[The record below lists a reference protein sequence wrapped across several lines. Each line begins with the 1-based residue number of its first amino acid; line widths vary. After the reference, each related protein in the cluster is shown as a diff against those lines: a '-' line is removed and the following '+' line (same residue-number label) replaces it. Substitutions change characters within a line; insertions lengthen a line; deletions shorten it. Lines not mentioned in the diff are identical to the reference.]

1 MIFNE
6 VLSLSDF
13 YQKDRTLNT
22 IYPISSS
29 IYIYNSHISS
39 IIDMNKYLTILSTK
53 LLIQHP
59 HVTEQ

>member
-22 IYPISSS
+22 IQYHL

-39 IIDMNKYLTILSTK
+39 IINISISLLSTK